1 MAKLRYRKRN
11 KLDVILTDSR
21 PVELPKNY
29 TLTYFYNYL
38 NNNKK
43 VLSMFESVKK
53 ETRASE
59 TERNGLLW
67 GQEWHATPLKYH
79 IIKNRFEMR
88 EMALISPI
96 SMIQIPLFL
105 EAYEKQLLYLT
116 SEGGFSVRKHET
128 NDMLEY
134 VDMNSEK
141 GINYHLSA
149 EKSIEASGAFYS
161 VYPFKY
167 MSEFHNSSCWYRL
180 NREYKYFGKIDYSK
194 CFDSIYTHTYTW
206 IVTKNSVDG
215 KKYGRNQFFLNMC
228 DRLMQNINGSI
239 TNGIVVGPEFSRLM
253 MEVLA
258 QCIDNRVKAKL
269 FKQEKRYAIEYSV
282 CRFVDDIFIFADEE
296 QTVEKIIELYR
307 DEAEML
313 HFRLNDQKRLAGKL
327 PYAWFGWKE
336 KVHSVNEYIC
346 QALFND
352 VRTSKNV
359 IGIRSNMIPNMKM
372 MYQNIVAD
380 YPDYQ
385 AKIVSYVLTTIYKKL
400 KRANIPL
407 FSEEKVLKTLMVF
420 LDAVFYFYSF
430 SLSFNNTEKVI
441 SILNE
446 LGKQIPE
453 EIFRDHIHETL
464 CNYSLPIAK
473 ANPED
478 VINLVLLAAM
488 YHIEFP
494 TVVEELLVEKIQKN
508 VNPLMYAVFLQ
519 YFCYNKTKKNAFKK
533 VVETQIYDAIA
544 NIYNSQDFFMY
555 EEAWWLF
562 VFTNCPLLSRRCIDS
577 INAKLEE
584 QRNFLQNS
592 DPKRMSKDA
601 KILVIDYL
609 LDDSENN
616 KFINWDMD
624 KEELFN
630 YTVFTTYERTLFN
643 GYSASRMIDDMDL
656 Y

>member
-430 SLSFNNTEKVI
+430 SRFENWHRVSTRCNGCFSF
-441 SILNE
+441 
-446 LGKQIPE
+446 
-453 EIFRDHIHETL
+453 
-464 CNYSLPIAK
+464 
-473 ANPED
+473 
-478 VINLVLLAAM
+478 
-488 YHIEFP
+488 
-494 TVVEELLVEKIQKN
+494 
-508 VNPLMYAVFLQ
+508 
-519 YFCYNKTKKNAFKK
+519 
-533 VVETQIYDAIA
+533 
-544 NIYNSQDFFMY
+544 
-555 EEAWWLF
+555 
-562 VFTNCPLLSRRCIDS
+562 
-577 INAKLEE
+577 
-584 QRNFLQNS
+584 
-592 DPKRMSKDA
+592 
-601 KILVIDYL
+601 
-609 LDDSENN
+609 
-616 KFINWDMD
+616 
-624 KEELFN
+624 
-630 YTVFTTYERTLFN
+630 
-643 GYSASRMIDDMDL
+643 
-656 Y
+656 